1 MCTLATAASGVSEG
15 HALVSSDHL
24 KSATEGVATGGAAP
38 PPAEEETET
47 DPTIITL

>member
-24 KSATEGVATGGAAP
+24 KSATEGVATGGAAA
-38 PPAEEETET
+38 PPAEE
-47 DPTIITL
+47 